1 MGIFNK
7 IRLNYLL
14 KNDSSKNNVVV
25 YFNPDMNE
33 VLFVKKSKRDI
44 GYSVFLNELDFISM
58 TTYFSDGEYIVYEGV
73 PDNMINFVLLILR
86 KKFDIEIFEV
96 DRCLFL

>member
-14 KNDSSKNNVVV
+14 KNDSRKNNVVV

-33 VLFVKKSKRDI
+33 VLFVKKGKRNI

-73 PDNMINFVLLILR
+73 PDNMINSVLLFIR
-86 KKFDIEIFEV
+86 KCFDIEIFEV
-96 DRCLFL
+96 DICLF